1 MMGTAVGHKKS
12 RVILNIV
19 LFIVTAIMMIPLV
32 WMLLMS
38 FKTNSEIYASPLS
51 LPGSWNLDNYTRALG
66 TLNIGQMYLN
76 TAFVAVMAVG
86 LALFITFLSSYALS
100 RMVFKSRK
108 LQKGV
113 NQYLLIGLMISP
125 FILLFPIYR
134 LTVMFKLYNTFW
146 SLILPYIATQISFN
160 TLLLVNFFKGI
171 PVEMEEA
178 ALIDGCTL
186 PQVLWH
192 IILPMTKPV
201 IMTVLIFN
209 VLYVWNE
216 YPIASV
222 LLQKVD
228 MYTLSMGASM
238 FKGAYSVDNAGI
250 VAASVLIIV
259 PQLIFYGFFQ
269 RYIVDGM
276 TAGAVKG

>member
-1 MMGTAVGHKKS
+1 MGSAVGLKRI
-12 RVILNIV
+12 RVVWSILLLVIT
-19 LFIVTAIMMIPLV
+19 LIMMIPLV

-38 FKTNSEIYASPLS
+38 FKTNSEIFSSPLS
-51 LPGSWNLDNYTRALG
+51 LPYTWRLDNYQRALE
-66 TLNIGQMYLN
+66 TLNIGRMYFN
-76 TAFVAVMAVG
+76 TAFIGILAVG
-86 LALFITFLSSYALS
+86 IALLITFLSSYALS
-100 RMVFKSRK
+100 RMRFRSQK
-108 LQKGV
+108 LQ
-113 NQYLLIGLMISP
+113 NALRQYLLLGLMISP

-134 LTVMFKLYNTFW
+134 LAVTFKLYNTFW

-160 TLLLVNFFKGI
+160 TLLLVNFFKGLPTEI
-171 PVEMEEA
+171 EEA

-186 PQVLWH
+186 PRLLKNV
-192 IILPMTKPV
+192 IFPMTVPV

-216 YPIASV
+216 YPLASV
-222 LLQKVD
+222 LLRQET
-228 MYTLSMGASM
+228 MHTLSMGASR

-250 VAASVLIIV
+250 VAASVMIIV

>member
-1 MMGTAVGHKKS
+1 MGTAVGHKKT

-51 LPGSWNLDNYTRALG
+51 LPSSWNLDNYTRALG